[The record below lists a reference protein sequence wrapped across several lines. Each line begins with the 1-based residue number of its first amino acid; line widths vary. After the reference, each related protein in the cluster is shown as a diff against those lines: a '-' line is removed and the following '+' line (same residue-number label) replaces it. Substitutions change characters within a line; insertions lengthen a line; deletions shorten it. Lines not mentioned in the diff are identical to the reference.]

1 VNERIPSRRL
11 LLAMLTMLVPVAILV
26 ADELVVESTVVRPV
40 PDDSGISSALVEF
53 VVPSP
58 GDPVVTTGVR
68 LALRLEHP
76 WVGDLRVTL
85 RSPDGST
92 EVVVLDR
99 PGLVPAGFPGPFGCG
114 GDDLDVVFDDS
125 ATASAQDTCSL
136 IASPVLAGPLRPL
149 QPLQSLSGVDPE
161 GAWSLIVTDLQA
173 GDSGE
178 VLGASLLVEFEVD
191 CDQDGLPDECT
202 CPGDLDGDGLV
213 GGADLSG
220 LLSQWNGPGKA
231 DLDTNGVVDG
241 ADLAILISAWGSCR

>member
-1 VNERIPSRRL
+1 MNERTPSRWL
-11 LLAMLTMLVPVAILV
+11 VMAMLVPVVTLA
-26 ADELVVESTVVRPV
+26 ADELVVESTLVQPV
-40 PDDSGISSALVEF
+40 PDDSGSSSTLVEF

-68 LALRLEHP
+68 LSLRLEHP
-76 WVGDLRVTL
+76 WVGDLRATL
-85 RSPDGST
+85 RSPDGSS
-92 EVVVLDR
+92 EVVLLDR

-136 IASPVLAGPLRPL
+136 VASPVLAGPMRPL
-149 QPLQSLSGVDPE
+149 QALQLLSGIDPE
-161 GAWSLIVTDLQA
+161 GSWLLTVTDLQP
-173 GDSGE
+173 GDSGQ
-178 VLGASLLVEFEVD
+178 VLGASLLVDFEVD

-202 CPGDLDGDGLV
+202 CAGDLDGDGLV

-220 LLSQWNGPGKA
+220 LLSQWNGTGEA
-231 DLDTNGVVDG
+231 DLDSNGVVDG